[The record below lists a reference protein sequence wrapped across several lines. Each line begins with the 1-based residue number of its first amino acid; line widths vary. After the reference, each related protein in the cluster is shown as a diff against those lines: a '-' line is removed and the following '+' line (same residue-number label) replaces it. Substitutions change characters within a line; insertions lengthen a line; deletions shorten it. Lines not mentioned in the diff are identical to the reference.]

1 MIKDGYLNVKT
12 DFQNGVISGV
22 PSPVRAWKVY
32 QVMLSGQKLFFYNPT
47 DDLAKILFNDA
58 EKNQVGL

>member
-1 MIKDGYLNVKT
+1 MKT